1 MDFLN
6 NRKYFVS
13 VNGHSYVTKISNIG
27 VPQGSTLGPLFFL
40 LYVNDIIN
48 CSNILKFILFA
59 DDTTIMYKHNNIN
72 ELNNILTNETTKV
85 MNWFSANKLL
95 LNLSKSHTMLFSN
108 KRGNPK
114 LKVNIQNMH
123 LEDKEVVT
131 FLGVEIDN
139 KLLWTSHIKHIC
151 SKISKSIGILRR
163 LRFSFPNHI
172 LKMIY
177 MSLIYSY
184 INYCNV
190 VWGSAYQN
198 HLKPLVILQKKS
210 C

>member
-1 MDFLN
+1 M
-6 NRKYFVS
+6 
-13 VNGHSYVTKISNIG
+13 NGKSSVTKTSNIG

-40 LYVNDIIN
+40 IYVNNIIN

-59 DDTTIMYKHNNIN
+59 DDTTIMYKNKNIN
-72 ELNNILTNETTKV
+72 DLNNILSNETKKV

-95 LNLSKSHTMLFSN
+95 LNFSKSHTMLFSN

-114 LKVNIQNMH
+114 LNVNIHNFH
-123 LEDKEVVT
+123 LEEKEVVT

-139 KLLWTSHIKHIC
+139 KLLWKSHIKHIC
-151 SKISKSIGILRR
+151 SKISKSIGILRL
-163 LRFSFPNHI
+163 LRFSFPKHV

-190 VWGSAYQN
+190 VWGSAYIN